1 MFEFKRIFLDT
12 NIYIIGDADKKS
24 PESII
29 LETFGYRNK
38 GKILKG
44 EIILSDILLDQI
56 RRVGKYLYGKDQ
68 AGEIISNIWRWL
80 DIYYLP
86 STINWQ
92 QEKAFLEK
100 ENLIPREDI
109 EIYLTAKIAK
119 ADCFISGNRK
129 LLKSI
134 ADFDCL
140 TSEDFIQKYLNQFL

>member
-1 MFEFKRIFLDT
+1 MSEFKRIFLDA

-24 PESII
+24 PESQI
-29 LETFGYRNK
+29 LEAFGYRNK
-38 GKILKG
+38 NKKLSG

-68 AGEIISNIWRWL
+68 AGEIISNIWRWFN
-80 DIYYLP
+80 IYYLP
-86 STINWQ
+86 STVNWQ
-92 QEKAFLEK
+92 QEKSLLKK
-100 ENLIPREDI
+100 ENLIPHEDI

-134 ADFDCL
+134 ADFDCF
-140 TSEDFIQKYLNQFL
+140 TSEDFIIKYLSY

>member
-29 LETFGYRNK
+29 LEAFGYRNK
-38 GKILKG
+38 CKILKG

-92 QEKAFLEK
+92 QEKVFLEK

-140 TSEDFIQKYLNQFL
+140 TSEDFIQKYLNKVI